1 MTSPLTFPLGFLF
14 SRDWQLLQR
23 VIIIGR
29 LKTSK
34 ISTKDPTSLNYNSS
48 ELCKLVEYSFLSEQN
63 HIDIHLRNGS
73 AEVNMSNAMQTFV

>member
-1 MTSPLTFPLGFLF
+1 MAIIIESIDLT
-14 SRDWQLLQR
+14 D
-23 VIIIGR
+23 IIIGR

-34 ISTKDPTSLNYNSS
+34 ISTKDPTSLNYYSS

-73 AEVNMSNAMQTFV
+73 AEVNMSSAMQTFI